1 MAKNKPSIVRGMR
14 IAVGSDFIATDK
26 ATSKNLALKVVYK
39 SGPYVTFSL
48 PNGEEVIGSK
58 LDVSKK
64 DHETVYIGKTLYS
77 LMAIGG
83 GTKPGTVKVEEKH
96 LAAILALGDAKT
108 KRFLGTVTD
117 KNGIRWEFSLKHA
130 KATKNRQLAPGVSK
144 GSRHIVSE
152 GPTLF
157 EAPNAGSWRGVLNG
171 PLVVSKERFK
181 LTHPEHAHF
190 ELPAGSYAVFYQADV
205 QRDVIRRALD

>member
-1 MAKNKPSIVRGMR
+1 MAKKKPSIVRRMR

-64 DHETVYIGKTLYS
+64 DHETVYIGKTLYN

-130 KATKNRQLAPGVSK
+130 KSTKAATAATAGAPS
-144 GSRHIVSE
+144 
-152 GPTLF
+152 
-157 EAPNAGSWRGVLNG
+157 
-171 PLVVSKERFK
+171 
-181 LTHPEHAHF
+181 
-190 ELPAGSYAVFYQADV
+190 
-205 QRDVIRRALD
+205 